1 MQKFYGRFDALK
13 HKILDVITAWRIK
26 PVVFLVTERL

>member
-1 MQKFYGRFDALK
+1 MQKPLGHLDALK

-26 PVVFLVTERL
+26 LAVFLVTERL